1 MKTSLNLQLV
11 QRLGISPQLRK
22 VIELLQLSN
31 IELLAE
37 IQKNF
42 ETNPMLEKDDEVLIK
57 ESQNACDENNTKE
70 RTAEEI
76 AKYLENIFTAS
87 PDGSY
92 KKSNIHDLVLNQASS
107 SESLQSH
114 LQWQLNMAGGLRP
127 EEKVAGMAIIDAIN
141 DDGYLNEPYDEL
153 CKSAADEL
161 RLSKKQVNK
170 VLQVIQEFDP
180 VGCASRTV
188 SECLAIQIKA
198 LQKSTSCVEKAILV
212 VENDLESVAKN
223 DTKKICRNYNL
234 AEEQVD
240 DIFSLIKSLNPK
252 PGASISKIAPKY
264 IIPDVYVRKIDNS
277 WAITLNPDLAPKIH
291 INEKYASLI
300 QKSDRSKDNLYMKE
314 KLQDAKWFLQNL
326 NNRNETL
333 LKVTEEIVKAQK
345 KFLEYGDEQMQPLIL
360 EDIAKKLKMHE
371 STISRA
377 TAQKY
382 LHTPKGIYELKYF
395 FSNYVNAKDGS
406 PCSATSIKAVI
417 KKLVDEELATDPLS
431 DIEITKNLSKQG
443 IILARRTVAKYRS
456 EMNILSVSERK
467 KIK

>member
-22 VIELLQLSN
+22 AIELLQLSN

-42 ETNPMLEKDDEVLIK
+42 ETNPMLEKDDEIVIK
-57 ESQNACDENNTKE
+57 ESQDTGEENKTKE
-70 RTAEEI
+70 RAAEEI
-76 AKYLENIFTAS
+76 TRYLENIFTAS
-87 PDGSY
+87 SDGSY
-92 KKSNIHDLVLNQASS
+92 KKSNIHDLVLNQAHS

-114 LQWQLNMAGGLRP
+114 LQWQLNMAGGLSP
-127 EEKVAGMAIIDAIN
+127 EEKVAGIAIIDAIN

-153 CKSAADEL
+153 CKSAVDEL
-161 RLSKKQVNK
+161 GLSRKQVNK
-170 VLQVIQEFDP
+170 VLRVVQEFDP
-180 VGCASRTV
+180 VGCASRTA

-198 LQKSTSCVEKAILV
+198 LQKSSPCSEKAILI

-223 DTKKICRNYNL
+223 DTKKLSRNYNL
-234 AEEQVD
+234 TEDQLD

-252 PGASISKIAPKY
+252 PGASINKAAPKY
-264 IIPDVYVRKIDNS
+264 VIPDVYVRKIDSS
-277 WAITLNPDLAPKIH
+277 WAITLNPDLAPKVH
-291 INEKYASLI
+291 INEQYASLV
-300 QKSDRSKDNLYMKE
+300 QKADRSKDNLYMKE

-326 NNRNETL
+326 KNRNETL
-333 LKVTEEIVKAQK
+333 LKVTEEIVKAQQ
-345 KFLEYGDEQMQPLIL
+345 KFLEYGDEQMRPLIL

-377 TAQKY
+377 TTQKY

-417 KKLVDEELATDPLS
+417 KKLVDEELATKPLS
-431 DIEITKNLSKQG
+431 DIEITKGLNKQG

-456 EMNILSVSERK
+456 EMNILPVSERK